1 VFVLCVAIALIA
13 AWRSKPKH
21 VDANLARGEVLVF
34 DANWC
39 GACRAMK
46 PVVAQLQGEG
56 FDIRE
61 VDVDKNR
68 ADAMRFSV
76 HSIPTFIL
84 VRDGQEVRRGHAG
97 RKRATIVPLKRNK
110 MAGVVGT
117 IVAMV
122 SDPSAISS

>member
-1 VFVLCVAIALIA
+1 MYVLIAWHDVCLHMQSFISRAFVLCVAVTMIM
-13 AWRSKPKH
+13 AWRSKPKTI
-21 VDANLARGEVLVF
+21 DPNLAPGQVLVF

-68 ADAMRFSV
+68 GDAMKFAV
-76 HSIPTFIL
+76 HDLAAFIL
-84 VRDGQEVRRGHAG
+84 VREGQEVRGA
-97 RKRATIVPLKRNK
+97 I
-110 MAGVVGT
+110 GVMSPDNVRQLWR
-117 IVAMV
+117 
-122 SDPSAISS
+122 